1 MKKVF
6 VFCIGGTGERVM
18 KSITMLMAA
27 GMSTH
32 GYTVVPIIIDPHLDL
47 NEKKNLQTL
56 MLKYGEIQK
65 SMLLDG
71 KCPEGFFNSEMKL
84 IDELD
89 TVTNDTNKV
98 AGEDRSYADFLDMGN
113 LDVSSI
119 NNYLIHTLYSK
130 DNLNS
135 RFRGNPN
142 VGTVVLQEMLEGASW
157 FNFLKTQIG
166 KDDRVF
172 IISSIFGGTG
182 ASGYPLLERKIRS
195 SKENEILS
203 KVLMGAVTVLPYYGL
218 SDPKKSNSK
227 IDSSNFKTKAKAA
240 LSYYETTVKS
250 DLLYYVGET
259 EMKTIHDNNEQKQED
274 TTNFVELIAA
284 TALFHFLQQPRPQQT
299 QYLTRAIE
307 ENVDNLDLST
317 AGSGYAPMVK
327 NMADMYI
334 LKSLL
339 EILTRE
345 NKFPLKKT
353 RGFDESFYK
362 GSLSQIREFL
372 EEYGQWYAEL
382 SQKKRK
388 FAPIEKDIIPT
399 NMSNIIK
406 NSVELGAPND
416 SYYLLEMIK
425 ESKNE
430 TPNKVRNFMEYAYKA
445 INHYTQKI
453 K

>member
-1 MKKVF
+1 
-6 VFCIGGTGERVM
+6 
-18 KSITMLMAA
+18 
-27 GMSTH
+27 
-32 GYTVVPIIIDPHLDL
+32 
-47 NEKKNLQTL
+47 
-56 MLKYGEIQK
+56 
-65 SMLLDG
+65 
-71 KCPEGFFNSEMKL
+71 
-84 IDELD
+84 
-89 TVTNDTNKV
+89 
-98 AGEDRSYADFLDMGN
+98 
-113 LDVSSI
+113 
-119 NNYLIHTLYSK
+119 
-130 DNLNS
+130 
-135 RFRGNPN
+135 
-142 VGTVVLQEMLEGASW
+142 
-157 FNFLKTQIG
+157 
-166 KDDRVF
+166 
-172 IISSIFGGTG
+172 
-182 ASGYPLLERKIRS
+182 
-195 SKENEILS
+195 
-203 KVLMGAVTVLPYYGL
+203 
-218 SDPKKSNSK
+218 
-227 IDSSNFKTKAKAA
+227 
-240 LSYYETTVKS
+240 
-250 DLLYYVGET
+250 
-259 EMKTIHDNNEQKQED
+259 MKTIHENNEQKQED
-274 TTNFVELIAA
+274 TTNFVELVAA

-307 ENVDNLDLST
+307 ENVDDLDLST

-339 EILTRE
+339 EILTKE
-345 NKFPLKKT
+345 KKFPLKKT
-353 RGFDESFYK
+353 RGFDDSFYK

-416 SYYLLEMIK
+416 SYFLLEMIK